1 MGFELTDTPFISSD
15 LEVIFTR
22 NCSEF
27 SYSPAFA
34 ERNEWMKKDIDHWE
48 SMFSDIPRFS
58 ALSTEVRA
66 MVESFVTVG
75 IRFSYLTFS
84 NVQVVINN
92 DFDTLA
98 LHLQTS
104 SLPLYQ
110 DVLECLNE
118 LEQLSDA
125 IMINTFPID
134 QRSIGLLAIIPLKE
148 L

>member
-1 MGFELTDTPFISSD
+1 MI
-15 LEVIFTR
+15 
-22 NCSEF
+22 
-27 SYSPAFA
+27 
-34 ERNEWMKKDIDHWE
+34 
-48 SMFSDIPRFS
+48 
-58 ALSTEVRA
+58 
-66 MVESFVTVG
+66 ESFVTVG